1 MAYSRAL
8 HLLRQVLAQIP
19 GLPVYARLF
28 LVTLTLSLALAA
40 LLVTATSGGW
50 GAHVMSIPTF
60 VASISD
66 HIFHFDPS
74 TPCSMPSPCP

>member
-1 MAYSRAL
+1 MLYSRAL

-50 GAHVMSIPTF
+50 GAHVPSLPAVVMSI
-60 VASISD
+60 AG
-66 HIFHFDPS
+66 HIFQADTS
-74 TPCSMPSPCP
+74 LPCAVLSPCP